1 MFLAAGKLISNCS
14 FVEMLKRTIQIDTHK
29 VDIEEKGIKLK
40 LTVVDTPGY
49 GDAIDNSNWYTN
61 GSFDLPEIYHND
73 FKHMRI
79 YAVEKLRC

>member
-1 MFLAAGKLISNCS
+1 MFPGATGKLISSCF

-49 GDAIDNSNWYTN
+49 GDAIDNSNWYSN
-61 GSFDLPEIYHND
+61 GSFDLP
-73 FKHMRI
+73 KGG
-79 YAVEKLRC
+79 

>member
-1 MFLAAGKLISNCS
+1 MTDLYESRYKPTASGITCRRYNFPGKNVFFAQLVALSS

-49 GDAIDNSNWYTN
+49 GDAIDNSQW
-61 GSFDLPEIYHND
+61 
-73 FKHMRI
+73 
-79 YAVEKLRC
+79 